1 MKPGLAPGFFLC
13 VPGRPWI
20 NRQMTAHDV
29 NLNPQ
34 GEQMAD
40 ESMVRT
46 LAAQIEAIWPQ
57 EKRLVDL
64 YRLPGKAQV
73 LDVGAG
79 TGEFSA
85 RIAAAFPESRV
96 TGIELLPSSV
106 ELARARHAAFSPRL
120 SFESGD
126 AFHLVQPDDTFDLVA
141 NRHMI
146 QSVPH
151 VERILAELARVTR
164 PGGRVHVLAED
175 YSMLHMMSG
184 PLDPDVF
191 WRKGPVEYAARTG
204 TDARIGRRAWS
215 LMRAAGLTD
224 VRLDYVTVDTLRV
237 PRRVFA
243 DIITAWRDGYVEP
256 MSTPE
261 FPATVVRK
269 HFDEIIDSILNPG
282 HYAVWFVPIVSGVKP
297 GK

>member
-1 MKPGLAPGFFLC
+1 MSAS
-13 VPGRPWI
+13 I
-20 NRQMTAHDV
+20 V

-40 ESMVRT
+40 ESMIRT

-57 EKRLVDL
+57 EKILL
-64 YRLPGKAQV
+64 SAYRLPRNARI

-85 RIAAAFPESRV
+85 RVADLLPEAQV
-96 TGIELLPSSV
+96 IGVELLAGSV
-106 ELARARHAAFSPRL
+106 EHARRKHAALAPRL
-120 SFESGD
+120 VFQVGD
-126 AFHLVQPDDTFDLVA
+126 AFHLEHGDDSFDLVA

-151 VERILAELARVTR
+151 VDRILAELVRVTK

-191 WRKGPVEYAARTG
+191 WRKGPVEFSMRTH
-204 TDARIGRRAWS
+204 TDSRIGRRAWT
-215 LMRAAGLTD
+215 LLREAGLDD
-224 VRLDYVTVDTLRV
+224 VRVDYVVVDTLRV
-237 PRRVFA
+237 ARRVFA
-243 DIITAWRDGYVEP
+243 DIITAWRDGYVDAL
-256 MSTPE
+256 STPE
-261 FPATVVRK
+261 FPAALVRQ
-269 HFDEIIDSILNPG
+269 HFDEIIASIMNPD
-282 HYAVWFVPIVSGVKP
+282 HYAVWHVPIVSGVKP
-297 GK
+297 KVP

>member
-1 MKPGLAPGFFLC
+1 MKVTPH
-13 VPGRPWI
+13 
-20 NRQMTAHDV
+20 MDMKT

-57 EKRLVDL
+57 EKSLL
-64 YRLPGKAQV
+64 NFYRLPRNARV

-85 RIAAAFPESRV
+85 RVAQFLPEAQV
-96 TGIELLPSSV
+96 LGVELLPASV
-106 ELARARHAAFSPRL
+106 ELARLQHAALAPRL
-120 SFESGD
+120 RFETGD
-126 AFHLVQPDDTFDLVA
+126 AYHLAQPDDSFDLVA
-141 NRHMI
+141 NRHMV

-151 VERILAELARVTR
+151 VDRILAELVRVTR

-175 YSMLHMMSG
+175 YTMLHMMSG

-191 WRKGPVEYAARTG
+191 WRKGPVEFAERTG
-204 TDARIGRRAWS
+204 TDSRIGRRAWT
-215 LMRAAGLTD
+215 LMRAAGLKD
-224 VRLDYVTVDTLRV
+224 VRVDYVVVDTLRV

-243 DIITAWRDGYVEP
+243 DIITAWRDGYVEAL
-256 MSTPE
+256 STPD
-261 FPATVVRK
+261 FPPALVSQ
-269 HFDEIIDSILNPG
+269 HFNEIIASIENPD
-282 HYAVWFVPIVSGVKP
+282 HYAVWFVPIVSGMKP
-297 GK
+297 

>member
-1 MKPGLAPGFFLC
+1 MPE
-13 VPGRPWI
+13 
-20 NRQMTAHDV
+20 V

-57 EKRLVDL
+57 ERRLIDS
-64 YRLPGKAQV
+64 YGLPGTARI

-85 RIAAAFPESRV
+85 RIARAFPQAQV
-96 TGIELLPSSV
+96 TGVELLPSSV
-106 ELARARHAAFSPRL
+106 ELARSRHAALAPRL
-120 SFESGD
+120 TFETGD
-126 AFHLVQPDDTFDLVA
+126 AFQLAQSDDTFDLVA

-151 VERILAELARVTR
+151 VDRILAELVRVAR

-191 WRKGPVEYAARTG
+191 WRKGPVEYAERTG

-215 LMRAAGLTD
+215 LLRAAGLRE
-224 VRLDYVTVDTLRV
+224 VRVDYVTVDTLRV
-237 PRRVFA
+237 PRRTFA

-256 MSTPE
+256 MATPE
-261 FPATVVRK
+261 FPVPLVRQ
-269 HFDEIIDSILNPG
+269 HFDEIIASILDPD
-282 HYAVWFVPIVSGVKP
+282 HYAVWQVPIVSGTKP
-297 GK
+297 

>member
-1 MKPGLAPGFFLC
+1 MSQTKKVTFHMDMK
-13 VPGRPWI
+13 
-20 NRQMTAHDV
+20 T

-34 GEQMAD
+34 GPQMAD

-57 EKRLVDL
+57 EKSLL
-64 YRLPGKAQV
+64 NFYRLPRKARV

-85 RIAAAFPESRV
+85 RVAQFLPEAEV
-96 TGIELLPSSV
+96 LGVELLPASV
-106 ELARARHAAFSPRL
+106 ELARVRHAALSPRL
-120 SFESGD
+120 RFETGD
-126 AFHLVQPDDTFDLVA
+126 AYRLAQPDNSFDLVA

-151 VERILAELARVTR
+151 VDRILAELVRVTR
-164 PGGRVHVLAED
+164 PGGHVHVLAED

-191 WRKGPVEYAARTG
+191 WRKGPVEFAERTG
-204 TDARIGRRAWS
+204 TDSRIGRRAWT
-215 LMRAAGLTD
+215 LMRAAGLKD
-224 VRLDYVTVDTLRV
+224 VRVDYVVVDTVRV

-243 DIITAWRDGYVEP
+243 DIITAWRDGYVDAL
-256 MSTPE
+256 STPE
-261 FPATVVRK
+261 FPAARVRQ
-269 HFDEIIDSILNPG
+269 HFDQIIASIENPD

-297 GK
+297 